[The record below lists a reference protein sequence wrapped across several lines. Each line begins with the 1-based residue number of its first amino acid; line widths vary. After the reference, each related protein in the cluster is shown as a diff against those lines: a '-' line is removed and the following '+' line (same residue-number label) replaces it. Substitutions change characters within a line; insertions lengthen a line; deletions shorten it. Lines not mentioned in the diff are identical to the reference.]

1 MDLKESTYVI
11 ILASIAS
18 FVVAYI
24 SAAPAVALPA
34 MAKEFALSNILQNW
48 VVNAFLFS
56 VAIFAVPLGSYSSK
70 IGIKK
75 TFIIG
80 NIIFLIGS
88 IVSGL
93 AWSDWSLLIFRAFQ
107 GIGAALIYTTVMSI
121 VTLAVPEEIRGK
133 ALGIVVAFVYIGLA
147 IAPVIGGV
155 LTYNLGWPSIFYIS
169 IPFVVLTLI
178 MTQLKLNDEWILTP
192 EDKFD
197 TKGSILWA
205 IAILLF
211 IYGFTII
218 NEFNGLIMAV
228 IGIILIIAFGLWEL
242 RYKFPVYD
250 VKVFRDKR
258 FLSSNVASVISY
270 IATFVVTYIL
280 NYHMQYILGM
290 DSQTAGLFLII
301 TPVVMAIVSPIS
313 GKLSDKINPQK
324 LAAIG
329 MVLVTIALII
339 LSFLNKDTPMY
350 LIIVAMII
358 QGLGY
363 GIFCSPNTNIIM
375 SSVPEKDTP
384 TASISVT
391 VMRVVGQTMSLAMLT
406 VIFAIIMGNV
416 PIIPQFYGLLTFS
429 CQITCIISGILCV
442 IAIFA
447 SLVGVKSSKKI

>member
-1 MDLKESTYVI
+1 MNLKESTYVI

-18 FVVAYI
+18 FFVAYI

-34 MAKEFALSNILQNW
+34 MAKQFALSNILQNW
-48 VVNAFLFS
+48 VVNVFLFS
-56 VAIFAVPLGSYSSK
+56 VAIFAVPLGSLSSK

-75 TFIIG
+75 SFIIG

-88 IVSGL
+88 IVTGL

-121 VTLAVPEEIRGK
+121 VTLEVPEEIRGK

-147 IAPVIGGV
+147 VAPVIGGI

-169 IPFVVLTLI
+169 IPFVLITLI
-178 MTQLKLNDEWILTP
+178 ITQWKLDGEWVLS
-192 EDKFD
+192 EGEEFD

-218 NEFNGLIMAV
+218 NEFNGLIIAV
-228 IGIILIIAFGLWEL
+228 IGIILVITFGLWEIKA
-242 RYKFPVYD
+242 KFPVYD
-250 VKVFRDKR
+250 IKVFKDKR

-301 TPVVMAIVSPIS
+301 TPVAMAIVSPLA

-329 MVLVTIALII
+329 MVFVTFALII

-350 LIIVAMII
+350 LIIFAMLV
-358 QGLGY
+358 QGIGY

-391 VMRVVGQTMSLAMLT
+391 VMRVIGQTMSLAMLT